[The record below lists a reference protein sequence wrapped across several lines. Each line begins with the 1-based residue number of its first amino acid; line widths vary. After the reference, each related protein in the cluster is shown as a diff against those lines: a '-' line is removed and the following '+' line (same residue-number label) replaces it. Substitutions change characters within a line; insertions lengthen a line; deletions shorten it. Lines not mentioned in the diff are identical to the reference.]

1 MQKDKKEYNRNYYA
15 SHTGI
20 WRRNYAENIDARRES
35 ARKYANQRWE
45 SDPEY
50 RVSHTKNTIERTRLN
65 RQSRSLVTV
74 AEKIFNIFQKF
85 SEKKIKQT

>member
-1 MQKDKKEYNRNYYA
+1 MPKDKKEYNRNYYA

-20 WRRNYAENIDARRES
+20 WRRNYAENADARRES

-50 RVSHTKNTIERTRLN
+50 RVAHSKNTIERTRLN
-65 RQSRSLVTV
+65 RRAQSLASV
-74 AEKIFNIFQKF
+74 AEKIFHIFQKI
-85 SEKKIKQT
+85 SEKI